1 LRAAVSKDGNRRGA
15 LSMLRD
21 TRATSS
27 RSFLSMTL
35 RLFHALSAWPLF
47 VVGVLLAPVAAPA
60 QTIEEKAQICSAC
73 HGENGVPQ
81 DKATPVI
88 AGQHQGYL
96 YLQLRDYKSGA
107 RANDLMASIAG
118 ALERDEML
126 AIAEYFSKQPWPRL
140 GQPPASAETTAA
152 ARRAN
157 AAIGCTGCHLGEYQG
172 DGTQPRLAGQSR
184 DYLARTMEDF
194 RTRARANNPGMTDLM
209 RAASEAD
216 IAAMADYLAGL

>member
-1 LRAAVSKDGNRRGA
+1 VSFVGRNSEAYCAAPQQPAHYGLRPNAPYVFAAAVRAASVWLAFG
-15 LSMLRD
+15 LS
-21 TRATSS
+21 S
-27 RSFLSMTL
+27 
-35 RLFHALSAWPLF
+35 
-47 VVGVLLAPVAAPA
+47 VVAARA
-60 QTIEEKAQICSAC
+60 QTVEEKAQICSAC
-73 HGENGVPQ
+73 HGDNGVPQ

-96 YLQLRDYKSGA
+96 YLQLRDYKNGT
-107 RANDLMASIAG
+107 RANEQMASIAG
-118 ALERDEML
+118 ALERDDMMAL
-126 AIAEYFSKQPWPRL
+126 AEYFSKQPWPNLR
-140 GQPPASAETTAA
+140 QPPARAEETAT

-172 DGTQPRLAGQSR
+172 DGTQPRLAGQGR

-216 IAAMADYLAGL
+216 IAPMADYLAGL

>member
-1 LRAAVSKDGNRRGA
+1 MSFVGRNSEAYCAAPQQPAHYGLRPNAPYVFAAAARAASVWLAFG
-15 LSMLRD
+15 LS
-21 TRATSS
+21 S
-27 RSFLSMTL
+27 
-35 RLFHALSAWPLF
+35 
-47 VVGVLLAPVAAPA
+47 VVAAHA

-73 HGENGVPQ
+73 HGDDGVPQ

-96 YLQLRDYKSGA
+96 YLQLRDYKNGT
-107 RANDLMASIAG
+107 RANEPMASIAG
-118 ALERDEML
+118 ALERDDMMAL
-126 AIAEYFSKQPWPRL
+126 AEYFSRQPWPNLR
-140 GQPPASAETTAA
+140 QPPASAEETAT

-184 DYLARTMEDF
+184 DYMARTMEDF
-194 RTRARANNPGMTDLM
+194 RTRARANNPGMSDLM

-216 IAAMADYLAGL
+216 LAALADYLAGL

>member
-1 LRAAVSKDGNRRGA
+1 VRAASVWLAFG
-15 LSMLRD
+15 LS
-21 TRATSS
+21 S
-27 RSFLSMTL
+27 
-35 RLFHALSAWPLF
+35 
-47 VVGVLLAPVAAPA
+47 VVAAHA
-60 QTIEEKAQICSAC
+60 QTVEEKAQICSAC
-73 HGENGVPQ
+73 HGDDGVPQ

-96 YLQLRDYKSGA
+96 YLQLRDYKNGT
-107 RANDLMASIAG
+107 RANEQMASIAG
-118 ALERDEML
+118 ALERDDMMAL
-126 AIAEYFSKQPWPRL
+126 AEYFSKQPWPNLR
-140 GQPPASAETTAA
+140 QPPASAEEVAT

-157 AAIGCTGCHLGEYQG
+157 AAIGCTGCHLAEYQG

-216 IAAMADYLAGL
+216 LAPLADYLAGL